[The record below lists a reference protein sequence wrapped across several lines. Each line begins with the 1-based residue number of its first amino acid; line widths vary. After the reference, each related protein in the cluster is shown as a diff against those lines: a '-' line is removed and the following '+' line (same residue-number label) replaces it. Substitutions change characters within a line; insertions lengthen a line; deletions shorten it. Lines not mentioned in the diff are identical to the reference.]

1 MLNAMLN
8 QTGLI
13 EKLTFS
19 SFLDEKT
26 QRNYFQIYQ
35 TRLKRFIKE

>member
-1 MLNAMLN
+1 MLN
-8 QTGLI
+8 QTGLV

-26 QRNYFQIYQ
+26 QRNYFQSYQ
-35 TRLKRFIKE
+35 TRLKKLNIE

>member
-1 MLNAMLN
+1 MLDK
-8 QTGLI
+8 TGLV

-26 QRNYFQIYQ
+26 QRNYFQSYQ
-35 TRLKRFIKE
+35 TRLTKLKKE